1 VSVSRNTAYNL
12 AGAVIPVALS
22 FLTVPLYLHLVG
34 AERYG
39 VLAIAWLLLGYF
51 GIFDMGMGRATSFRI
66 ASLKTGSAA
75 ERADVFRTAIGI
87 NLGIGVVGGA
97 VLWLAGYGFFGSIFK
112 VSDALRAETLAG
124 LPWLA
129 ASVPVATL
137 TGVLTGAL
145 QGREQ
150 FLQTNTVSVVSTVL
164 FQLFPLGVAW
174 LLGPRLAGL
183 LGAAVFA
190 RIVGIAILWVM
201 CHRALTQ
208 GQRPRWRQDQARGL
222 LAFGGWVAVNGS
234 IGPLLIM
241 ADRFMIGAI
250 LSARAVAVYTIPF
263 QLAQRSTLVTNALTN
278 ALFPRLTS
286 SGPEERLVILDKSIC
301 TLAALLTVPV
311 FLGLFIMKPFL
322 ILWVGSEIGNAA
334 ARIGAIV
341 MLAFWANS
349 FVAVYFTYFQARGTP
364 ATITKIL
371 LGQVAPYLGLL
382 WFVLG
387 RYGLEGAAWLFL
399 VRAFL
404 TFGGIVVFERP
415 TRRTGWVLLVSALG
429 LAAGFLLSDGL
440 NVSETGRILLS
451 LGLLAVLSLLS
462 LAILRQDFPSF
473 FRKLKLV
480 RN

>member
-1 VSVSRNTAYNL
+1 VSVKRNTGYNL

-66 ASLKTGSAA
+66 ASLKDGSAA
-75 ERADVFRTAIGI
+75 DRADVFRTAIGI
-87 NLGIGVVGGA
+87 NLGIGVVGGL
-97 VLWLAGYGFFGSIFK
+97 VLWGAGYWFFGSIFK
-112 VSDALRAETLAG
+112 VSAALRSETLAG

-150 FLQTNTVSVVSTVL
+150 FLQTNTVSVVSTIL

-174 LLGPRLAGL
+174 MIGPHLGGL
-183 LGAAVFA
+183 LGAAVLA
-190 RIVGIAILWVM
+190 RIVGILILWVM
-201 CHRALTQ
+201 CHRALTK
-208 GQRPRWRQDQARGL
+208 GQSPRWRQDQARGL

-263 QLAQRSTLVTNALTN
+263 QLAQRSTMIPNALNN
-278 ALFPRLTS
+278 ALFPRLTAS
-286 SGPEERLVILDKSIC
+286 SPAERLVILDKAISAV
-301 TLAALLTVPV
+301 AALLTAPV
-311 FLGLFIMKPFL
+311 FVGMFIMKPFL
-322 ILWVGSEIGNAA
+322 ILWVGPEIGNDA
-334 ARIGAIV
+334 ARIGVIV
-341 MLAFWANS
+341 MIAFWANS
-349 FVAVYFTYFQARGTP
+349 FAAVYFTYFQARGTP
-364 ATITKIL
+364 STITKIL
-371 LGQVAPYLGLL
+371 LAQVVPYLALL
-382 WFVLG
+382 WFVL
-387 RYGLEGAAWLFL
+387 RDYGLEGAAWLFL

-404 TFGGIVVFERP
+404 TFGGIIAVERP
-415 TRRTGWVLLVSALG
+415 TRRTGWMVLVCAMGLAIGFILSDGITLGDSARIALSLG
-429 LAAGFLLSDGL
+429 LAA
-440 NVSETGRILLS
+440 
-451 LGLLAVLSLLS
+451 LLAGLS

-473 FRKLKLV
+473 FRKLPLLG
-480 RN
+480 R